1 VRARISTEIVDA
13 ITELRRRGDTIVRRR
28 DLHAVLPLVDER
40 ERDAVDPDAWRRL
53 DRAQWARRLS
63 GQSRRKEALE
73 PRTFAPEATMSYV
86 PRGRRAGS
94 CSDRVQP
101 PPRTARCTTVR
112 ASRRARRRSVK
123 VIVPRPLAVP

>member
-53 DRAQWARRLS
+53 DRAQ
-63 GQSRRKEALE
+63 
-73 PRTFAPEATMSYV
+73 
-86 PRGRRAGS
+86 
-94 CSDRVQP
+94 
-101 PPRTARCTTVR
+101 
-112 ASRRARRRSVK
+112 
-123 VIVPRPLAVP
+123 